1 MPKYG
6 PGNRTSGPVLSVRME
21 GLLKT
26 YAKRLAR
33 KHVLQNLGPDGKKVL
48 ETEEQLLEMAL
59 SRLREE
65 LLSKV
70 ERPDEGRVAAL
81 VRKEASFL
89 VGRYT
94 EDDGVRDAAR
104 VSVESLADDEIIPRV
119 H

>member
-1 MPKYG
+1 
-6 PGNRTSGPVLSVRME
+6 ME

-33 KHVLQNLGPDGKKVL
+33 KHVLQNLGPDGRQVL

-65 LLSKV
+65 LFSKGD
-70 ERPDEGRVAAL
+70 RPDDGKVAAL
-81 VRKEASFL
+81 VRREAAFL

-94 EDDGVRDAAR
+94 EDDTVRDAAR

>member
-1 MPKYG
+1 
-6 PGNRTSGPVLSVRME
+6 ME

-33 KHVLQNLGPDGKKVL
+33 KHVLKNLGPEGETVL

-65 LLSKV
+65 MLCK
-70 ERPDEGRVAAL
+70 EEKPDDGKVAAL
-81 VRKEASFL
+81 IRREAAFL

-94 EDDGVRDAAR
+94 EDDAVRDAAR
-104 VSVESLADDEIIPRV
+104 VSVEALADDEIIPRI